1 VGWLSRTFL
10 YREDYIPALQGLRGL
25 AVLWF
30 FHWSFYAQ
38 FDLAKLTRV
47 TGSAPWAS
55 AALDALLVCLSP
67 AMMAPVAAYVLA
79 GFLAERTLGSRP
91 LPGFLLSRVL
101 RFYPVFLVA
110 VLPILVYSGNGWS
123 DIAWALTFFIVP
135 QDIPTGH
142 LLILAKAFWFSLLW
156 AAIVAATGRTRRF
169 PVQALLFLTVAGLE
183 YLLYRD
189 LRTTSAFLAVL
200 AGAGAA
206 RYPLPEAVARCSA
219 GPSLV
224 CAALAAPVFLAST
237 PGASFLLAL
246 TGTVFLALAVGSLA
260 SGNASFT
267 ARLLSHPVLRYFG
280 AVALPFFLIH
290 TTWGFRLSRSILQ
303 GELHSLASILAHYAM
318 SLAFSAVFAGFLHV
332 FFERPRLLRNLRKGP
347 PAGRNP
353 TSATQGVSP

>member
-1 VGWLSRTFL
+1 MGWLKRTFL

-38 FDLAKLTRV
+38 FDPAKLSRITE
-47 TGSAPWAS
+47 GKAWMG
-55 AALDALLVCLSP
+55 AALDAVALCLSP

-79 GFLAERTLGSRP
+79 GFLAQTTLGTRP
-91 LPGFLLSRVL
+91 LAGFLLSRAA
-101 RFYPVFLVA
+101 RFYPVFLA
-110 VLPILVYSGNGWS
+110 TVLPILAYSARGWS
-123 DIAWALTFFIVP
+123 DIAWVLTFFIVP
-135 QDIPTGH
+135 QDIPPGH

-156 AAIVAATGRTRRF
+156 AVILAATGRTRRF
-169 PVQALLFLTVAGLE
+169 LVQALPFLAVAGLE
-183 YLLYRD
+183 YLVYRD

-200 AGAGAA
+200 AGAAAA
-206 RYPLPEAVARCSA
+206 RHPLPEAVAHRTA

-224 CAALAAPVFLAST
+224 CATLAAPIFLAST

-246 TGTVFLALAVGSLA
+246 AGAALLALVAGSLA
-260 SGNASFT
+260 SGVPSFT

-303 GELHSLASILAHYAM
+303 GEMHSLSAILAHYAM
-318 SLAFSAVFAGFLHV
+318 SLAFSTVFAGFLHV
-332 FFERPRLLRNLRKGP
+332 FFERPRFLRNLRN
-347 PAGRNP
+347 ATAADRNP
-353 TSATQGVSP
+353 RSATQGVSP